1 MKHVARLTKTK
12 QKFKFTMILEKL
24 DLGTNISPCLGVQW
38 SRGPRTAIS
47 KYVGGRDGIIDFGG
61 EELTLFSTIYKI
73 IDKKGSNSGKYEKK
87 RSKIAIKQR
96 LPETKKGRE
105 KRVGVIELNLSDF
118 VGMEVEHALE
128 LPLDKC
134 RSSSNAVLYI
144 TLRCS
149 WINTMEQDDDAVSIS
164 QLSTIS
170 SGTTGNVY
178 PIMDG
183 PETPDE
189 EINLGLGGDIAD
201 LSSLACFDEQ
211 LQKQEQ
217 EIVQTEAFEVRMGS
231 LECENRQLR
240 DECEDLRRR
249 LAIQGES
256 GFSEEWQSLMSD
268 LKMARMELENGQTSL
283 SEERLRH
290 EKQVMHLKREIN
302 TLKSKSDQ
310 STNLSSLLEEKEN
323 QIQEFMNERQNL
335 DDEIVNEKA
344 NTAEL
349 QIELGVLRKKH
360 EFSVASLS
368 KVREENAKIHKEID
382 QQRTKYR
389 DIMKTL
395 HMSQN
400 DLMRQVGFYRSQS
413 DDLETTLMMVRKSW
427 KDTSHIMETQIKAMN
442 AEIIDT
448 KLRNKTLKEKLENVI
463 KKNISLQSE
472 MEELNE
478 HKTKMSEVL
487 TKHEV
492 KMAEK
497 MVGLVNANNLLQAA
511 RDQNLVLQQE
521 IDELRSGLTNNT
533 NSEQMYIN
541 DVIPD
546 EMLNKYDD
554 EYSPY
559 GRRYSE
565 PLIEDEEEEEE
576 TMRHQNKRKASI
588 EEEDEEHQLTSE
600 PNTQYKKIATAAK
613 AEENTM
619 ELQHDGHLD
628 EDEDDDSLEVDLE
641 SFI

>member
-1 MKHVARLTKTK
+1 
-12 QKFKFTMILEKL
+12 MILEKL

-144 TLRCS
+144 ILRCS

-183 PETPDE
+183 PQTPEE
-189 EINLGLGGDIAD
+189 EINHGLGDIAPDIAD

-217 EIVQTEAFEVRMGS
+217 EIVQTDVFEVRMGS

-268 LKMARMELENGQTSL
+268 LKMARLELENGQASL

-290 EKQVMHLKREIN
+290 EKQITLLKREIN
-302 TLKSKSDQ
+302 TFKSKSDQ
-310 STNLSSLLEEKEN
+310 STNLSTLLEEKEN

-360 EFSVASLS
+360 EVSVASLS
-368 KVREENAKIHKEID
+368 KVREENAKIHKELD

-448 KLRNKTLKEKLENVI
+448 KLINKTLKEKLENFR
-463 KKNISLQSE
+463 KKNISLQAE

-511 RDQNLVLQQE
+511 RDQNLLLQQE

-533 NSEQMYIN
+533 NSEEMFIN
-541 DVIPD
+541 DLIPD

-554 EYSPY
+554 EYASY
-559 GRRYSE
+559 GRRHSQ
-565 PLIEDEEEEEE
+565 PLIKFEEEEE

-588 EEEDEEHQLTSE
+588 EEEDEEHELNSE
-600 PNTQYKKIATAAK
+600 PNTQHNTIASAAK
-613 AEENTM
+613 AEENIR
-619 ELQHDGHLD
+619 EVQHDHLD
-628 EDEDDDSLEVDLE
+628 EDDDDGIDLE